1 MDKGVMLD
9 RRRLLAAGGAAATLA
24 ASGRKAHAQ
33 ARTITVGV
41 FAGVV
46 GNTVNDKAVPDFTAA
61 NPGTTVRVTT
71 RAAAEAYPRMLVSR
85 SSPIENGGMWN
96 DTFAA
101 LGAKA
106 DLFMQP
112 DAANIP
118 SLAKVPRPLMPKHP
132 FGIPVAVQPYG
143 IAYNPDLVEKP
154 KSWLD
159 LFNPKYV
166 GKVCMH
172 ENFWDQYVMLAKI
185 LGKDE
190 YNFSVAIDEWAKHKQ
205 NIGVWTNSFTR
216 LEELVDKGEM
226 WLGPQW
232 GGFTEGARKRGLKIA
247 FAWPE
252 EGCTQ
257 QTIQACVTKGGPADL
272 SQATQRFFEYWLQPN
287 FQTGLLTQLGLSPTN
302 PDVPIP
308 PEYAALE
315 GVIDPKK
322 PTKPLFQYDFAY
334 VGENL
339 PRIRRE
345 IDQKL
350 R

>member
-1 MDKGVMLD
+1 MLD
-9 RRRLLAAGGAAATLA
+9 RRKLLGAAGAAAAVA
-24 ASGRKAHAQ
+24 AAGTGPAAAQ
-33 ARTITVGV
+33 TRTITVGV

-46 GNTVNDKAVPDFTAA
+46 GATVNDRAVPDFTAA
-61 NPGTTVRVTT
+61 NPGVSVRLAN

-85 SSPIENGGMWN
+85 SNPIENGGMWN

-106 DLFMQP
+106 DLFLKP
-112 DAANIP
+112 EEANIP
-118 SLAKVPRPLMPKHP
+118 SLVRVPAGLKPQHA

-166 GKVCMH
+166 GKVAMH

-190 YNFSVAIDEWAKHKQ
+190 YNLSVAIDEWAKHKR

-232 GGFTEGARKRGLKIA
+232 GGFTEGARRRGLKIA

-257 QTIQACVTKGGPADL
+257 QTIQACVTKGSPAEL
-272 SQATQRFFEYWLQPN
+272 SQATQRLFEYWLRSN

-302 PDVPIP
+302 PDVSIP
-308 PEYAALE
+308 AEFASLE
-315 GVIDPKK
+315 GVIDPKR